1 MAAPVPV
8 ERLTPAQAAAEL
20 AELAAAIAHHDRRY
34 YRDAAPEISDAAY
47 DALRQRNQAIEVRF
61 PDLIRAD
68 SPSRRV
74 GAALVEDFGKVRH
87 RVPMLSLDN
96 AMGAGEVSEFV
107 RRVRRFLDLGED
119 APLDL
124 VAEAKIDGLSANL
137 RYEDGSFVQGATRGD
152 GAVGEDVTANLR
164 TIHDIP
170 QRLEGAAVPSRL
182 EVRGE
187 VYMERAD
194 FIALNAAREAA
205 GEPLFANPRNFAAGS
220 LRQLDPSI
228 TARRRLRFFAYGW
241 GEAVPPVEGAYS
253 DFLDRLH
260 EWGFRVNPL
269 TERCA
274 DEAAVIA
281 YHERMG
287 AKRFELPYDIDGVV
301 VKVDSIDYQRRL
313 GFVGRA
319 PRWAIAFKF
328 AAEQAET
335 RVVGI
340 SVQVGRT
347 GALTPVAAL
356 EPVTVGGVVVTS
368 ATLHNEDYI
377 KSKDIRVGDTVVVQ
391 RAGDVIPQV
400 VEVRSDRARGS
411 KQFEFPDHCPVCGSL
426 AVRPPG
432 EAVWRCTGGLI
443 CRAQMTER
451 LRHFVSRAAFDIEGL
466 GRKQVPQ
473 LLEAGLIGRPG
484 DVFRLAA
491 DPERLQQLEAL
502 PLWGTKKAEN
512 LRRAIEAR
520 RRIPLARFI
529 NALGIRYV
537 GETNARLLARHYGSL
552 DGWRDAMVAAAEGDP
567 RAREE
572 LEATNGIGPA
582 VAEALVEFFK
592 EVHNREVV
600 EDLASLIEVEDAVA
614 DVAATSALA
623 GKTVVFTGTLAT
635 YELGQRPRR
644 PQKRLAPRW
653 RARSLPRPT
662 MSSSAR
668 MPARRRNKAAG
679 LGVTTLSEA
688 RMAKTG
694 GTRLKVILW
703 QVLGYAFLV
712 LGVLGMFLPILQ
724 GFLFL
729 AIGLIILARHAPWAE
744 RLLNY
749 LREKSPVVDRT
760 VATAEVKT

>member
-1 MAAPVPV
+1 MAALVPV

-20 AELAAAIAHHDRRY
+20 AELAAAIARHDRLY
-34 YRDAAPEISDAAY
+34 YRDAAPEVSDAEY
-47 DALRQRNQAIEVRF
+47 DALRQRNQAIEARF
-61 PDLIRAD
+61 PDLTRAD
-68 SPSRRV
+68 SPSHRV
-74 GAALVEDFGKVRH
+74 GAPPVEDFGKVRH

-96 AMGAGEVSEFV
+96 AMAAGEVSEFV
-107 RRVRRFLDLGED
+107 RRVRRFLNLGEVV
-119 APLDL
+119 ALDL
-124 VAEAKIDGLSANL
+124 VSDPKIDGLSANL

-152 GAVGEDVTANLR
+152 GMVGEDVTANLR

-170 QRLEGAAVPSRL
+170 QRLEGGALPSAL

-194 FIALNAAREAA
+194 FMALNAAREAA

-220 LRQLDPSI
+220 LRQLDPGI

-241 GEAVPPVEGAYS
+241 GEALPPIEGAYS
-253 DFLDRLH
+253 EFLDRLH

-281 YHERMG
+281 YHERLG
-287 AKRFELPYDIDGVV
+287 AERFELPYDIDGVV
-301 VKVDSIDYQRRL
+301 VKVDRIDYQRRL

-377 KSKDIRVGDTVVVQ
+377 QSKDIRVGDTVVVQ

-400 VEVRSDRARGS
+400 VEVRHERRPPGTPAYV
-411 KQFEFPDHCPVCGSL
+411 FPDHCPVCGSL
-426 AVRPPG
+426 ALRPPG
-432 EAVWRCTGGLI
+432 EAVRRCTGGLI
-443 CRAQMTER
+443 CRAQITER

-473 LLEAGLIGRPG
+473 LLEAGLIRQPG
-484 DVFRLAA
+484 DVFRLAEE
-491 DPERLQQLEAL
+491 PERLRQLEAL
-502 PLWGTKKAEN
+502 PLWGSKKAEN

-552 DGWRDAMVAAAEGDP
+552 DSWRAAMVGAAEGDAH
-567 RAREE
+567 AREE
-572 LEATNGIGPA
+572 LEAISGIGPA

-592 EVHNREVV
+592 ETHNREVV
-600 EDLASLIEVEDAVA
+600 EDLASLIEVEDATA
-614 DVAATSALA
+614 DADATSPLA
-623 GKTVVFTGTLAT
+623 GKTVVFTGTLAHMT
-635 YELGQRPRR
+635 RAEAKATAEALGA
-644 PQKRLAPRW
+644 KVAG
-653 RARSLPRPT
+653 SV
-662 MSSSAR
+662 SAKTDYVVVG
-668 MPARRRNKAAG
+668 ADAGSKAKKAAG

-688 RMAKTG
+688 E
-694 GTRLKVILW
+694 W
-703 QVLGYAFLV
+703 QELV
-712 LGVLGMFLPILQ
+712 GR
-724 GFLFL
+724 
-729 AIGLIILARHAPWAE
+729 A
-744 RLLNY
+744 
-749 LREKSPVVDRT
+749 
-760 VATAEVKT
+760 

>member
-1 MAAPVPV
+1 M
-8 ERLTPAQAAAEL
+8 
-20 AELAAAIAHHDRRY
+20 RR
-34 YRDAAPEISDAAY
+34 
-47 DALRQRNQAIEVRF
+47 RNQAIEARF

-68 SPSRRV
+68 SPSHRV
-74 GAALVEDFGKVRH
+74 GAPPVEDFGKVRH

-107 RRVRRFLDLGED
+107 RRVGRFLNLGED

-152 GAVGEDVTANLR
+152 GTVGEDVTANLR

-170 QRLEGAAVPSRL
+170 QRLEGAALPSRL

-194 FIALNAAREAA
+194 FMALNAAREAA

-241 GEAVPPVEGAYS
+241 GEAVPPIEGAYS

-281 YHERMG
+281 YHERLG

-301 VKVDSIDYQRRL
+301 VKVDRIDYQRRL

-335 RVVGI
+335 RIVGI

-356 EPVTVGGVVVTS
+356 EPVTVGGVVVTR
-368 ATLHNEDYI
+368 ATLHNQDYI

-400 VEVRSDRARGS
+400 VEVRYERRPGAPNAYV
-411 KQFEFPDHCPVCGSL
+411 FPDHCPVCGSL
-426 AVRPPG
+426 ALRPPG
-432 EAVWRCTGGLI
+432 EAVRRCTGGLI
-443 CRAQMTER
+443 CPRADHR
-451 LRHFVSRAAFDIEGL
+451 APAPLRQPRGVRHRGAGAQAGAAA
-466 GRKQVPQ
+466 
-473 LLEAGLIGRPG
+473 AGSG
-484 DVFRLAA
+484 A
-491 DPERLQQLEAL
+491 DP
-502 PLWGTKKAEN
+502 P
-512 LRRAIEAR
+512 AR
-520 RRIPLARFI
+520 RRVPPRPGAGAPGAAGERCRSGARRRRKTCAVRSRRAGAFRWR
-529 NALGIRYV
+529 ASSTRSASATSVRPTRACSPATTAASRVGVTRWSPRPRAIR
-537 GETNARLLARHYGSL
+537 S
-552 DGWRDAMVAAAEGDP
+552 
-567 RAREE
+567 AREE
-572 LEATNGIGPA
+572 LETINGIGPA
-582 VAEALVEFFK
+582 VAESLVEFFN
-592 EVHNREVV
+592 EMHNREVV
-600 EDLASLIEVEDAVA
+600 DDLASLIEVEDAVA
-614 DVAATSALA
+614 DVAATSPLA
-623 GKTVVFTGTLAT
+623 GKTVVFTGTLVHMTRAEAKAT
-635 YELGQRPRR
+635 AEALGA
-644 PQKRLAPRW
+644 KVAG
-653 RARSLPRPT
+653 SV
-662 MSSSAR
+662 SAKTDYVIVG
-668 MPARRRNKAAG
+668 ADAGSKAKKAAG

-688 RMAKTG
+688 E
-694 GTRLKVILW
+694 W
-703 QVLGYAFLV
+703 QK
-712 LGVLGMFLPILQ
+712 
-724 GFLFL
+724 L
-729 AIGLIILARHAPWAE
+729 AGRA
-744 RLLNY
+744 
-749 LREKSPVVDRT
+749 
-760 VATAEVKT
+760 

>member
-1 MAAPVPV
+1 MTAPVPV
-8 ERLTPAQAAAEL
+8 ERLTRAQAAAEL
-20 AELAAAIAHHDRRY
+20 ADLAAAIAHHDRRY
-34 YRDAAPEISDAAY
+34 YRDAAPEISDADY
-47 DALRQRNQAIEVRF
+47 DALRQRNQAIEARF

-68 SPSRRV
+68 SPSHRV
-74 GAALVEDFGKVRH
+74 GAPPVEDFGKVRH

-96 AMGAGEVSEFV
+96 AMAAGAVSEFV
-107 RRVRRFLDLGED
+107 RRVRRFLNLGAD
-119 APLDL
+119 APIDL
-124 VAEAKIDGLSANL
+124 VAEPKIDGLSANL

-152 GAVGEDVTANLR
+152 GTVGEDVTANLR

-170 QRLEGAAVPSRL
+170 QRLENGAWPSVL

-194 FIALNAAREAA
+194 FMALNAAREAL

-220 LRQLDPSI
+220 LRQLDPGI

-241 GEAVPPVEGAYS
+241 GEAVPPIEGAYS

-260 EWGFRVNPL
+260 RWGFRVNPL
-269 TERCA
+269 IARCA
-274 DEAAVIA
+274 DEAAAIA
-281 YHERMG
+281 YHERLG
-287 AKRFELPYDIDGVV
+287 AMRFELPYDIDGVV
-301 VKVDSIDYQRRL
+301 VKIDRIDYQRRL

-347 GALTPVAAL
+347 GALTPVATL

-400 VEVRSDRARGS
+400 VEVRHERRPPGTQAYV
-411 KQFEFPDHCPVCGSL
+411 FPDQCPVCGSL
-426 AVRPPG
+426 ALRPPG
-432 EAVWRCTGGLI
+432 EAVRRCTGGLI
-443 CRAQMTER
+443 CRAQITER

-473 LLEAGLIGRPG
+473 LLEAGLIRRPG

-491 DPERLQQLEAL
+491 DPERLQQLETL
-502 PLWGTKKAEN
+502 PLWGRKKAEN

-520 RRIPLARFI
+520 RRIPLARLI

-552 DGWRDAMVAAAEGDP
+552 DSWRVAMVGAAEGDP
-567 RAREE
+567 HAREE
-572 LEATNGIGPA
+572 LEAINGIGPA

-600 EDLASLIEVEDAVA
+600 EDLASLIEVEDATA
-614 DVAATSALA
+614 DVAATSPLA
-623 GKTVVFTGTLAT
+623 GKTVVFTGTLAHMT
-635 YELGQRPRR
+635 RAEAKATAEALGA
-644 PQKRLAPRW
+644 KVAGSVSGKTDYVIVG
-653 RARSLPRPT
+653 ADAGSK
-662 MSSSAR
+662 AK
-668 MPARRRNKAAG
+668 KAAG

-688 RMAKTG
+688 E
-694 GTRLKVILW
+694 W
-703 QVLGYAFLV
+703 QA
-712 LGVLGMFLPILQ
+712 
-724 GFLFL
+724 L
-729 AIGLIILARHAPWAE
+729 AGRA
-744 RLLNY
+744 
-749 LREKSPVVDRT
+749 
-760 VATAEVKT
+760 